1 MTGPLWLDQIAD
13 VLHTWRERV
22 LVRSVEDTVWTGRD
36 LAGRIGGAARVLDD
50 AGCRAGQ
57 VVPALV
63 TTRPQSLAL
72 VVAGAATGRPLA
84 PLSPRLTV
92 HELARCVAEADSPV
106 LLCEPEWREVGHALA
121 RECGRE
127 LFLVDEFRPAEV
139 PALSAPPDAVAFVL
153 HTSGTTGV
161 SRRVMVRQDRM
172 GARSVLSGRLM
183 RLDPESVFHV
193 SSPFHHIGGLG
204 NIAVAM
210 ACGST
215 VVTAPQF
222 SVEAWQR
229 LSRLGVTHAQSVPT
243 IIEILLRANAFA
255 VPTMRLLQYGSA
267 PIHPD
272 TLRRAMLAMPGM
284 DFVNLYGQTE
294 GAPLTCLSPE
304 DHRLAAAGDDRLLGS
319 VGSPVAGVEL
329 VVHEPD
335 ESGVGEVLVRGAH
348 LFAPAKDG
356 WLHTGDLGRLSA
368 GRLYLVGR
376 KGDLIIRGGENVYP
390 TEVEQILGRHGGIV
404 EAAVVGMPDARM
416 GEVVKAFV
424 VPSDPANPPDPQAL
438 RAFARTSLAGFKV
451 PESWEFVSAL
461 PRNPAGKVLRR
472 QLRME
477 NR

>member
-1 MTGPLWLDQIAD
+1 MILWLDQIAE
-13 VLHTWRERV
+13 VLHTWRDRV
-22 LVRSVEDTVWTGRD
+22 LVRSVDDTNGWTGRD
-36 LAGRIGGAARVLDD
+36 FADRIGGATLVLDD
-50 AGCRAGQ
+50 AGCRTGQ

-63 TTRPQSLAL
+63 TTRPESLAL

-92 HELARCVAEADSPV
+92 RELARCVADADSSV
-106 LLCEPEWREVGHALA
+106 LLCEPEWQDIGEALA
-121 RECGRE
+121 RECGRT
-127 LFLVDEFRPAEV
+127 LFVVDQLSPA
-139 PALSAPPDAVAFVL
+139 PPPPLSAPPAGIAFVL
-153 HTSGTTGV
+153 HTSGTTGRP
-161 SRRVMVRQDRM
+161 RRVEVRQDRM

-183 RLDPESVFHV
+183 RLDPDSVFHV

-204 NIAVAM
+204 NVAVAM

-229 LSRLGVTHAQSVPT
+229 LGGLGVTHAQSVPT
-243 IIEILLRANAFA
+243 IIEILLSANVFA
-255 VPTMRLLQYGSA
+255 VPTMRLLQYGSS

-272 TLRRAMLAMPGM
+272 TLRRAMAAMPGM

-304 DHRLAAAGDDRLLGS
+304 DHRAAAAGDERLLGS
-319 VGSPVAGVEL
+319 VGSPVDGVEL
-329 VVHEPD
+329 TIHEPD
-335 ESGVGEVLVRGAH
+335 DTGVGEVLTRGSH
-348 LFAPAKDG
+348 LFAPAEDG
-356 WLHTGDLGRLSA
+356 WLHTGDLGRIED
-368 GRLYLVGR
+368 GRLFLVGR

-390 TEVEQILGRHGGIV
+390 TEVEQILGRHGQIV
-404 EAAVVGMPDARM
+404 EAAVVGVPDTRM

-424 VPSDPANPPDPQAL
+424 VPSDPANPPDPDAL
-438 RAFARTSLAGFKV
+438 RVFARASLAGFKV
-451 PESWEFVSAL
+451 PESWEFVPAL

-472 QLRME
+472 QLRTE

>member
-1 MTGPLWLDQIAD
+1 VNAPLWLDLVAD
-13 VLHTWRERV
+13 VLHTDRV
-22 LVRSVEDTVWTGRD
+22 LFRSVDDPVGWTGQE
-36 LAGRIGGAARVLDD
+36 LAARIGGAARLLDD
-50 AGCRAGQ
+50 AGCRPGQ

-63 TTRPQSLAL
+63 TTRPSSLAL

-92 HELARCVAEADSPV
+92 PELARCVADGDSPV
-106 LLCEPEWREVGHALA
+106 LLCEPEWRDVGDALA
-121 RECGRE
+121 RACGRA
-127 LFLVDEFRPAEV
+127 LVLVDDLRPAS
-139 PALSAPPDAVAFVL
+139 PPTLSAPPDAVAFVL
-153 HTSGTTGV
+153 HTSGTTGAP
-161 SRRVMVRQDRM
+161 RRVEVRQDRM
-172 GARSVLSGRLM
+172 GARAVLSGRLM

-204 NIAVAM
+204 NVAVAM

-229 LSRLGVTHAQSVPT
+229 LGGLGVTHAQSVPT

-255 VPTMRLLQYGSA
+255 VPTLRLLQYGSA

-272 TLRRAMLAMPGM
+272 TLRRAMAAMPGM

-294 GAPLTCLSPE
+294 GAPLTGLLPE
-304 DHRLAAAGDDRLLGS
+304 DHREAATGDGRLLGS
-319 VGSPVAGVEL
+319 VGSPVDGVEL
-329 VVHEPD
+329 RIHEPD
-335 ESGVGEVLVRGAH
+335 ESGVGEVLARGAH
-348 LFAPAKDG
+348 LFAPAEDG
-356 WLHTGDLGRLSA
+356 WLHTGDLGFVA
-368 GRLYLVGR
+368 GGRLFLVGR

-390 TEVEQILGRHGGIV
+390 TEVEQILGRHGQIA
-404 EAAVVGMPDARM
+404 EAAVVGVPDARM

-424 VPSDPANPPDPQAL
+424 VPSDPADPPDPVAL
-438 RAFARTSLAGFKV
+438 RAFARASLAGFKV

-472 QLRME
+472 ALRME